1 MEEVEGGLQIQPGGA
16 PGTGRSQCRT
26 VHNSQADSN
35 TRWKR
40 VWCWTGRH
48 LTPPSPAPPL
58 PERRRDTGNLL
69 HTAKTGSDRT
79 CAGFSSGRSWMGPW

>member
-48 LTPPSPAPPL
+48 LTQPSPAP
-58 PERRRDTGNLL
+58 
-69 HTAKTGSDRT
+69 S
-79 CAGFSSGRSWMGPW
+79 